1 MAVFH
6 SKRRSILRKTTEN
19 MQVNKSRAFG
29 FARVFQP
36 EVPLF
41 LRKNDNKSRAFGLG
55 SSQTSVK
62 MPVFRSKCRSIL
74 RKRHRKHANQQK
86 SGLQFH
92 QKVHTRGEAYLLR
105 EATTKVKPSV

>member
-29 FARVFQP
+29 FARMFQP

-41 LRKNDNKSRAFGLG
+41 LKKNDNKSRAFGLG
-55 SSQTSVK
+55 GSQTSVK

-74 RKRHRKHANQQK
+74 RKGTENMQVNKSQDFSFTRKFT
-86 SGLQFH
+86 L
-92 QKVHTRGEAYLLR
+92 E
-105 EATTKVKPSV
+105 VKLIC